1 MKLTNTVREK
11 VNDNLAHLSIDLSK
25 SPNTV
30 YCWARKR
37 QYMFLNKV
45 YLEILK
51 KYAETDNLDDIFEFE
66 SDEERELLLKKY
78 KVL

>member
-1 MKLTNTVREK
+1 MKLTSTVREK

-51 KYAETDNLDDIFEFE
+51 KI
-66 SDEERELLLKKY
+66 
-78 KVL
+78 